1 MNPANSVWE
10 EIGTAPES
18 LADWATQKLSEVIVL
33 GELPPGE
40 PLVIKTLSQRLGISV
55 TPLREALQRLT
66 TLGLVMQRNRRAWVA
81 PLSHAE
87 LADIDEMRQ
96 MLEPLAV
103 ERSIGAADDAWVGTL
118 SQAYD
123 DMASAAQRGAM
134 AFELAHRKF
143 HLTLISCCP
152 SPYLRR
158 FVGSLLDGSSR
169 YRMLAIKHA
178 DYSSREHEQLYEAAR
193 RRDKAAARKLALD
206 HIVHL
211 TQSQVAALEER
222 GLLRVMPATDRKD
235 PEDA

>member
-1 MNPANSVWE
+1 MNPASSVWE

-40 PLVIKTLSQRLGISV
+40 PLVIKTLSERLGISV

-103 ERSIGAADDAWVGTL
+103 ERSIGAAGDAWVSAL
-118 SQAYD
+118 NQAHD
-123 DMASAAQRGAM
+123 DMTNAAQRGAM

-152 SPYLRR
+152 SPYLSR

-178 DYSSREHEQLYEAAR
+178 DYSSREHEQLFEAAR
-193 RRDKAAARKLALD
+193 RRDKAAARKLALE
-206 HIVHL
+206 HIVRL

-222 GLLRVMPATDRKD
+222 GLLQ
-235 PEDA
+235 